1 MRLWDLPGAR
11 RFVDSICN
19 PLRGGSSVVV
29 VFPGSVPDG
38 FETAVTTNLG
48 DILDI
53 GKLTCTASPL
63 RDLAQRY
70 ATNPDHITGLPD
82 LCDDSGFQGR
92 LVKLHGLDAS
102 IWPTWRDF
110 LRRYAEASRL
120 QPLLGRSLFLVLL
133 SGFPPP
139 EPPPAEIALAVY
151 AWDGVLDDIDLI
163 LFAAERLR
171 EREDNALLRSLLAT
185 TVARVAA
192 WDFDAAAA
200 MVAEDNGTIMNPH
213 ELLRAMA
220 ADKSWAEDTPL
231 DWRIGTASKAGVAHP
246 ARAVLDEA
254 HAELDRRLWSAQL
267 SVLLPW
273 IEMRRH
279 STVADNLY
287 EVKRHMRADGDG
299 QGDPFALEL
308 GDLARLFDRRGVDR
322 QVRKTVRRLRDVRN
336 KLAHRRS
343 VPHSAVLDLIA
354 FSKS

>member
-1 MRLWDLPGAR
+1 MRLWDLPGAK

-38 FETAVTTNLG
+38 FETAVTANLG

-63 RDLAQRY
+63 SDLAQRY
-70 ATNPDHITGLPD
+70 ATNPDHITCLPE
-82 LCDDSGFQGR
+82 LCDDPGFQGR
-92 LVKLHGLDAS
+92 LVKLHRLDANT
-102 IWPTWRDF
+102 WPPWREF
-110 LRRYAEASRL
+110 LKRYAEASRL

-139 EPPPAEIALAVY
+139 EPPPADIALTVN

-163 LFAAERLR
+163 LFASERLR
-171 EREDNALLRSLLAT
+171 VREEDALVRSLLAT

-192 WDFDAAAA
+192 WDFDTAAAL
-200 MVAEDNGTIMNPH
+200 VAEDNGTIMDPL
-213 ELLRAMA
+213 EVLRATA
-220 ADKSWAEDTPL
+220 ADKCWTEDTPL

-246 ARAVLDEA
+246 ARAALAKA

-273 IEMRRH
+273 IEVRRH

-308 GDLARLFDRRGVDR
+308 GDLARLFDRRGADR
-322 QVRKTVRRLRDVRN
+322 QVRKTVRRLRNVRN
-336 KLAHRRS
+336 KLAHRRC
-343 VPHSAVLDLIA
+343 VPTLCRSGPDRHA
-354 FSKS
+354 